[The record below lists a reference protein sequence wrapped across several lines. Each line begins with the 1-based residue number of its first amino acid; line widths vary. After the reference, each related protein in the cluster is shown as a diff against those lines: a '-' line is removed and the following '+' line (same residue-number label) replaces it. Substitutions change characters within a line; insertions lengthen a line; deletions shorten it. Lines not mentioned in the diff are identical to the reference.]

1 MKKWKKLLT
10 MICAFAMVFSFNV
23 TAFAAETESTAQ
35 LETQSQN
42 VFGMDA
48 ISNNENEDGITPYL
62 TITGNGGSCTL
73 DYMSSGKYVAWSV
86 KPATLLTYTFV
97 GEINIYTYST
107 GAYKG
112 TGLCSGFGVGTES
125 GTVDVSG
132 MKLRSGVKYKAVF
145 TGTAT
150 DIAGN
155 VFAVSSEAVLPF
167 TY

>member
-1 MKKWKKLLT
+1 M
-10 MICAFAMVFSFNV
+10 
-23 TAFAAETESTAQ
+23 AEYYSE
-35 LETQSQN
+35 ECFYGHN
-42 VFGMDA
+42 
-48 ISNNENEDGITPYL
+48 
-62 TITGNGGSCTL
+62 
-73 DYMSSGKYVAWSV
+73 
-86 KPATLLTYTFV
+86 YTFV
-97 GEINIYTYST
+97 GEINVYTYST

-125 GTVDVSG
+125 GIVDVSG

>member
-48 ISNNENEDGITPYL
+48 ISNNENGITPYL

-86 KPATLLTYTFV
+86 KPATLLTYTFA

-125 GTVDVSG
+125 GIVDVSG